1 MANIDVNGTGN
12 ANLIFGRGAGNANLS
27 FGGSGSGG
35 GTSDYTLLRNKPSIN
50 GVTLIGNKTSSDL
63 YIHDLVTVDYNSSS
77 FSLIDAAVD
86 RQQDVVCIYR
96 PTIDELYYLP
106 LTHYDTPTHTYTFSG
121 IYDGKMV
128 STSVNQS
135 GTWTNKTETVKDTVF
150 VNYNITSYAAVEAA
164 VYANKNVVCIKGADS
179 GEYFCDLLEV
189 AKDEN
194 DINIY
199 IFSYY
204 NLANSSLC
212 ICVLT
217 ENGWTFGTYPIL
229 TPNSDEALPP
239 GGNTGQVLTKVSN
252 TSYDVEWAS
261 SSGGTV
267 FYAEYG
273 DTTYA
278 SVAAAIAAD
287 MYVVCV
293 FSFLSGPYS
302 GGPFYAP
309 LLYNN
314 DQHDTFHFY
323 TMFGKTG
330 YGFTLDST
338 DGWSQIGQDSFEQ
351 VQSDWSVTDADS
363 PAYIGNKPTIPSK
376 TSDLTNDSGFLT
388 VSTVPHDVFYASYN
402 ITTYSSVL
410 DAFESGKTII
420 CNNSNHYYPLLE
432 YSPSAGKFIFS
443 GINNTTRVQIGLR
456 QSGGWQ
462 TPDEE
467 SLTDIFWAT
476 YNTTTSA
483 QITAA
488 LSAGKMV
495 FVELNGEV
503 YAFSYMPFVGS
514 YKFSRFN
521 NGTESVLWCSND
533 VWSTSTTGYIEFS
546 SRGAANGVCPLDSSG
561 KVAATYLPVYSGG
574 VS

>member
-77 FSLIDAAVD
+77 FSLIDAAAD

-135 GTWTNKTETVKDTVF
+135 GTWTNKTDK
-150 VNYNITSYAAVEAA
+150 
-164 VYANKNVVCIKGADS
+164 
-179 GEYFCDLLEV
+179 
-189 AKDEN
+189 
-194 DINIY
+194 
-199 IFSYY
+199 
-204 NLANSSLC
+204 
-212 ICVLT
+212 
-217 ENGWTFGTYPIL
+217 PR
-229 TPNSDEALPP
+229 
-239 GGNTGQVLTKVSN
+239 
-252 TSYDVEWAS
+252 
-261 SSGGTV
+261 TV

-278 SVAAAIAAD
+278 SVTAAIAAD

-388 VSTVPHDVFYASYN
+388 VSTVPNDVFYAAYN
-402 ITTYSSVL
+402 STTYAAVL
-410 DAFESGKTII
+410 EAFEDGKAVI

-432 YSPSAGKFIFS
+432 YSPSAGTFIFS
-443 GINNTTRVQIGLR
+443 GVNNTTRVQIELR

-467 SLTDIFWAT
+467 SLIDIFWAT
-476 YNTTTSA
+476 YGTTTSA
-483 QITAA
+483 EIEAA
-488 LSAGKMV
+488 YQAGKMV
-495 FVELNGEV
+495 CV
-503 YAFSYMPFVGS
+503 YSGYDVYTLSYWLYGNVHR
-514 YKFSRFN
+514 FSRSM
-521 NGTESVLWCSND
+521 GVTADYIQCSND
-533 VWSTSTTGYIEFS
+533 VWSYEDCTLIPISQK
-546 SRGAANGVCPLDSSG
+546 GANSGVCPLDASG
-561 KVAATYLPVYSGG
+561 KIDASYLPVYNGG